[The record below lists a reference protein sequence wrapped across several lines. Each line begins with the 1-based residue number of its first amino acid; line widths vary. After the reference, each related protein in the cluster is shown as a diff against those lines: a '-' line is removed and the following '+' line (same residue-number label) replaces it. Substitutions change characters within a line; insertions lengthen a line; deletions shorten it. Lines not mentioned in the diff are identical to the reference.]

1 MLSENIVLAL
11 IVAATTGITTTI
23 APVAMAL
30 VTARQ
35 ARKDRQEDY
44 ARQDA
49 VAAKAAQVA
58 HALQEQ
64 GGQIHELV
72 NSNLTAIKEQLAVA
86 KQEIADLKL
95 ALEQKA
101 NLVAQDSPS

>member
-1 MLSENIVLAL
+1 MLSENIILAL

-23 APVAMAL
+23 APVAMAIL
-30 VTARQ
+30 TARQ
-35 ARKDRQEDY
+35 GRKDRQEDY

-49 VAAKAAQVA
+49 VAARAALVA
-58 HALQEQ
+58 HTLQTQ

-86 KQEIADLKL
+86 KQEIADLKI
-95 ALEQKA
+95 ALEQKTPQIA
-101 NLVAQDSPS
+101 